1 MRSWVTIDTSVDVD
15 IDDVLSNLNSRELQE
30 LADDLYDDGWIP
42 KQLEKVVEPD
52 DDFSI
57 ACKKLMGQSW
67 RLSREEEEFII
78 NISKR
83 F

>member
-1 MRSWVTIDTSVDVD
+1 MSWISIDVDVD
-15 IDDVLSNLNSRELQE
+15 DILRELNSRELQE
-30 LADDLYDDGWIP
+30 LADDLYEDGYIP
-42 KQLEKVVEPD
+42 TPVQKKQTKHN
-52 DDFSI
+52 DDFSE

-67 RLSREEEEFII
+67 RLTKAEEEFII